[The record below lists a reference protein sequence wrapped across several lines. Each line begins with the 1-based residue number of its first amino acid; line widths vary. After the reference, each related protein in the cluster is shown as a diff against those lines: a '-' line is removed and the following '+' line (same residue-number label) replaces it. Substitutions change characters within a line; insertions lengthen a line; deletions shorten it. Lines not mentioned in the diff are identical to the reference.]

1 VFFPILIR
9 EENRD
14 NFSVTEYFIAHT
26 RALTGEAKVLDS
38 ASGHTVPLLRS
49 VEENIGPKE
58 AFVPAISSCHMLFVL
73 PITAERVYQ
82 VEN

>member
-1 VFFPILIR
+1 
-9 EENRD
+9 
-14 NFSVTEYFIAHT
+14 
-26 RALTGEAKVLDS
+26 
-38 ASGHTVPLLRS
+38 VPLLRS

-73 PITAERVYQ
+73 PIAAEKVYQ